1 LEHAVDRAAFID
13 HLRQARVLSE
23 AQFRRAES
31 LGADTA
37 AALAAALV
45 AEGLLTPFQAQR
57 LRGGEGKRLNLGQY
71 RLLEELG
78 RGGMGHVYKAV
89 HTIMERVVAVK
100 VILPE
105 LVESPLALDWFRRE
119 VRAATQLVHPNIV
132 MAYDA
137 NEADGVHFLVMEYV
151 DGTNL
156 DALVRKQGPLP
167 LPRACELMRQAA
179 LALQHAHEKGMVH
192 RDVKPANVLVPRES
206 LAAGSS
212 GAPLVKLVDFG
223 LARLHKQVAGGT
235 IAVQTESGL
244 LGTPDY
250 IAPEQCR
257 DIHAADIRSDLYSLG
272 CTFYFV
278 LTGQTPFGG
287 EVALEKLVKH
297 LMDEPAP
304 VEELRLGVPAPLGGI
319 VRRLMAKKP
328 EHRYQTPAEL
338 AEALAPWCEPKR
350 GAASPR
356 GGPPH
361 LPPPVGEPDTAVE
374 GPSTWRPALS
384 PTNFLPRVKVFTH
397 DDAEAAQP
405 APAWDRPD
413 SHDTAGLLPEGSAV
427 APAATAAPPGP
438 AADAEGQTEATARPR
453 IDPVLRKGW
462 RRWSAV
468 VEALAERKAP
478 GISGGEYRALY
489 AGLLAQCRAHAA
501 AAEGPWRAFFL
512 QAEEVVKPWLELHT
526 LAHTE
531 PELLRALA
539 CRCAEVAWELNG
551 RRAPWNASR
560 WAGVLLL
567 AGCLAL
573 FLLPWRLP
581 QVALP
586 TSGTNWTKAAAYY
599 ARSYWRHLEA
609 HPTGWA
615 VVAVPVVIG
624 LSIFLIT
631 RNPRA

>member
-1 LEHAVDRAAFID
+1 VDR
-13 HLRQARVLSE
+13 
-23 AQFRRAES
+23 
-31 LGADTA
+31 
-37 AALAAALV
+37 
-45 AEGLLTPFQAQR
+45 
-57 LRGGEGKRLNLGQY
+57 LGQY

-105 LVESPLALDWFRRE
+105 LVENPLALDWFRRE

-156 DALVRKQGPLP
+156 DVLVRREGPLP
-167 LPRACELMRQAA
+167 LPRACELMRQCA

-192 RDVKPANVLVPRES
+192 RDVKPANVLIPREGT
-206 LAAGSS
+206 AG
-212 GAPLVKLVDFG
+212 GPLVKLVDFG
-223 LARLHKQVAGGT
+223 LARLHKQAAGGT
-235 IAVQTESGL
+235 IAVQTASGL

-272 CTFYFV
+272 GTFYFV
-278 LTGQTPFGG
+278 LTGRVPFDG
-287 EVALEKLVKH
+287 ESAMEKLVKH
-297 LMDEPAP
+297 LMDEPEP
-304 VEELRLGVPAPLGGI
+304 VEGRRPDVPPAVAGI

-338 AEALAPWCEPKR
+338 AEALAPWCEPKKGEA
-350 GAASPR
+350 GAR

-361 LPPPVGEPDTAVE
+361 FPPVGEPDTAVE
-374 GPSTWRPALS
+374 GPTTRRPALG
-384 PTNFLPRVKVFTH
+384 PTNCLKRVKVFTPE
-397 DDAEAAQP
+397 DAENAPTVVAPDRLGSHPIANLPPEGPAVIVASAAPPRPSADAECPTVVLGVAP
-405 APAWDRPD
+405 APA
-413 SHDTAGLLPEGSAV
+413 AEV
-427 APAATAAPPGP
+427 AP
-438 AADAEGQTEATARPR
+438 PR
-453 IDPVLRKGW
+453 IDPALRKGW
-462 RRWSAV
+462 RHWGRV

-478 GISGGEYRALY
+478 GISGREYRALY
-489 AGLLAQCRAHAA
+489 VGLLEACRAHAA
-501 AAEGPWRAFFL
+501 ADEGPWRAFFA

-539 CRCAEVAWELNG
+539 RRCAEVAWELNG
-551 RRAPWNASR
+551 RRAPLNVAR

-567 AGCLAL
+567 AACVAL

-586 TSGTNWTKAAAYY
+586 ASGTNWTKAASDY
-599 ARSYWRHLEA
+599 ARTYWRHLEA

-631 RNPRA
+631 RNPRL